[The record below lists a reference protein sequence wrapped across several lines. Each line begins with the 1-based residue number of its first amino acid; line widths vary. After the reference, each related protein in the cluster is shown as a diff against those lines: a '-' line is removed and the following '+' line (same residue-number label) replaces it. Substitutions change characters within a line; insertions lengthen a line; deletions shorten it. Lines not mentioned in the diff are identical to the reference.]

1 MKNRFD
7 SGSDF
12 KKVQNSEVERLG
24 GPRLRRRQHRGRK
37 GGYSGFVRVPG
48 LFRMWEIQDL
58 VTDQSDLQV
67 EPSGTTDD
75 GTPVFIVF
83 KREGRRT

>member
-7 SGSDF
+7 SGSEVR
-12 KKVQNSEVERLG
+12 KVQNGDVSRPG
-24 GPRLRRRQHRGRK
+24 APRLRRRQHRGR
-37 GGYSGFVRVPG
+37 GGNYSGFVRVPG

-67 EPSGTTDD
+67 EPSGATDD
-75 GTPVFIVF
+75 GTPVYVVF
-83 KREGRRT
+83 RREGRRT